1 MVEPQRIVS
10 VPVASLKLS
19 SHEPGVGPKVAQ
31 WISATVL
38 FRSSCCSGVGRFR
51 LWKSVRL
58 AYSSCSNVVNELT
71 VSALESSS
79 I

>member
-1 MVEPQRIVS
+1 MVS

-19 SHEPGVGPKVAQ
+19 SHESGVGPKVAQ

-38 FRSSCCSGVGRFR
+38 FRSSCCSELGRLR
-51 LWKSVRL
+51 LGKL
-58 AYSSCSNVVNELT
+58 ARSACSGCTNVVNELT